1 MKCHWNVCNGL
12 SFRVM
17 ADTSVQAAEIKIARI
32 CGDGQVHQTWFG
44 DKRSQKRVYR
54 RREVRDMSESSKKM
68 QVGAQDV
75 KHLRLMMAR
84 RRADTKPGVR

>member
-12 SFRVM
+12 YFRVM